1 MNKMITYYETK
12 LSKIL
17 PLYLIPNRNPN
28 FTITQEIFYRDLIR
42 EIYSCLTY
50 KISLDPPL
58 AEIMITP
65 HEISLFLM
73 VEISDK
79 PSPSGRPKSNNT
91 AS

>member
-50 KISLDPPL
+50 KTSLDP
-58 AEIMITP
+58 ASAKIMITKMYKENFQEMKSSP
-65 HEISLFLM
+65 LFISM
-73 VEISDK
+73 VSQELI
-79 PSPSGRPKSNNT
+79 NQL
-91 AS
+91 